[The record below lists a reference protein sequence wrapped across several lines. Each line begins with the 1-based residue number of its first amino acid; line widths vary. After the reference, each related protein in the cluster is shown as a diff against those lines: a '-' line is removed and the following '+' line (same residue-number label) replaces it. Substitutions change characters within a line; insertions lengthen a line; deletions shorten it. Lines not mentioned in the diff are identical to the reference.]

1 MAISTSLLLLVD
13 LHLHGLDYTVYSTDS
28 TERFPNLP
36 SRHPKRRMN
45 PRFESQT
52 MNSAFR
58 KPALLALEDGVT
70 FRGRSWAAE
79 GESTGEMVFNTS
91 MTGYQEVLTDPS
103 YACQIVCM
111 TYPLI
116 GNYGVNSEDE
126 ESSRPW
132 VEGFVVREAARMA
145 SSWRA
150 RETLDAYLKRWNI
163 VAIEGI
169 DTRALVRHIRDKG
182 AMRACLSTADLNQES
197 LVEKARQS
205 PSMENRELASVV
217 TTEKPY
223 EVKAEGDELF
233 HVVCYD
239 FGVKRNSLRELA
251 ARGCRVT
258 VMPASTS
265 SAEVLALKPDGIFLS
280 NGPGDPASMDREVEQ
295 IRNLVQMSVPTFG
308 ICFGHQLLGRAF
320 GGKTFKLVFGHRGG
334 NQPVQDTADG
344 KVEITSHNHGFAVEA
359 DSLPADVEVTH
370 INLNDRCVEG
380 MRHKTL
386 PIISV
391 QYHPEAAPGPH
402 DAAHHFQRFI
412 DLMESRT

>member
-1 MAISTSLLLLVD
+1 MQNAKSAI
-13 LHLHGLDYTVYSTDS
+13 
-28 TERFPNLP
+28 
-36 SRHPKRRMN
+36 
-45 PRFESQT
+45 
-52 MNSAFR
+52 
-58 KPALLALEDGVT
+58 LALEDGRI

-79 GESTGEMVFNTS
+79 GESVGEMVFNTS

-103 YACQIVCM
+103 YAGQIVCM

-116 GNYGVNSEDE
+116 GNYGVNKEDE

-132 VEGFVVREAARMA
+132 VEGFVVREASRVA

-150 RETLDAYLKRWNI
+150 EETLEAYLRRWNI

-182 AMRACLSTADLNQES
+182 AMRACISTIDLHEDSVTN
-197 LVEKARQS
+197 KARIS

-217 TTEKPY
+217 TAEHPY
-223 EVKAEGDELF
+223 EFASEGDERF

-251 ARGCRVT
+251 RLGCRIT
-258 VMPASTS
+258 VVPSDTPA
-265 SAEVLALKPDGIFLS
+265 ADVIAMEPDGVFLS
-280 NGPGDPASMDREVEQ
+280 NGPGDPASMDREVDQ
-295 IRNLVQMSVPTFG
+295 IKKLVSSSMPTFG

-334 NQPVQDTADG
+334 NQPVKDLQQG
-344 KVEITSHNHGFAVEA
+344 GVEITSHNHGFAVQA
-359 DSLPADVEVTH
+359 DSLPDEIEITH
-370 INLNDRCVEG
+370 LNLNDRCVEG

-402 DAAHHFQRFI
+402 DAAHHFTRFI
-412 DLMESRT
+412 ELMERRSAQPA